1 MNFLKQMWKK
11 KKLGFFCMLI
21 LIVLVIVAIFADQIA
36 PYKMVNGSL
45 PVSIADANLAPYFM
59 LSAEERAEQKAS
71 AAASGEAIHWLG
83 TDTVGTDLLS
93 YLIYGARTSVILCI
107 VCTALSTLISVV
119 IGVLSAVI
127 GGWFDL
133 IVQRIV
139 DAWQCI
145 PSMLIIMLMM
155 SIMGSGMWQLII
167 ALSVPSG
174 IGGSRMIRSSAI
186 SVKDSGYCSESDL
199 LGGTIAWKSI
209 KHVVP
214 NILPLIIITAAG
226 SLGGVVMME
235 ASMDFLGYGVDVG
248 TPSWGYII
256 TGQGKENMI
265 GAPWLTVIPG
275 LCIMLMVFAANMFG
289 DAVRDILD
297 PRLKGG
303 VGSFT
308 GDQKKLRVLATKLSA
323 EAEEN
328 RKKEEQKAKKTA

>member
-21 LIVLVIVAIFADQIA
+21 LIALMIVAIFADQIA

-45 PVSIADANLAPYFM
+45 PVSISDASLAPYFM

-133 IVQRIV
+133 IVQRFV

-256 TGQGKENMI
+256 TGQGKDNMI

-308 GDQKKLRVLATKLSA
+308 GDQKKLRALAAKLSA
-323 EAEEN
+323 EAEEKS
-328 RKKEEQKAKKTA
+328 KKKEQKAAKTA

>member
-1 MNFLKQMWKK
+1 MKFLKQLFTKK
-11 KKLGFFCMLI
+11 KVGALCMLI
-21 LIVLVIVAIFADQIA
+21 LIGLVLVAIFADQIA

-45 PVSIADANLAPYFM
+45 PVSIADAKLAPYFL
-59 LSAEERAEQKAS
+59 LSPEKQAAQ
-71 AAASGEAIHWLG
+71 AASCAAKGTSIHWLG

-93 YLIYGARTSVILCI
+93 YVIYGARTSVILCI
-107 VCTALSTLISVV
+107 GCTALSTLVSVV

-133 IVQRIV
+133 IVQRFV

-145 PSMLIIMLMM
+145 PSMLILMLMM
-155 SIMGSGMWQLII
+155 SLMGSGMVQLVI
-167 ALSVPSG
+167 AMSIPSG

-186 SVKDSGYCSESDL
+186 SVKDSGYCNESDL
-199 LGGTIAWKSI
+199 LGGGVMWKSV

-214 NILPLIIITAAG
+214 NILPLIIITAVG
-226 SLGGVVMME
+226 SLGGVVLME
-235 ASMDFLGYGVDVG
+235 ASMDFLGYGVKIG

-265 GAPWLTVIPG
+265 GCPWLTIVPG
-275 LCIMLMVFAANMFG
+275 LCIMLMVFAGNMFG

-308 GDQKKLRVLATKLSA
+308 GDPVKLRKTAAKLSA
-323 EAEEN
+323 QAEKRAQA
-328 RKKEEQKAKKTA
+328 RKA

>member
-1 MNFLKQMWKK
+1 MNFLKQLWKK
-11 KKLGFFCMLI
+11 KKLGFFCMIILI
-21 LIVLVIVAIFADQIA
+21 LLVLVAVFADQLA

-45 PVSIADANLAPYFM
+45 PVSIADATLPPYFL
-59 LSAEERAEQKAS
+59 LSAEERAAQAARC
-71 AAASGEAIHWLG
+71 AAAGSSIHWLG

-107 VCTALSTLISVV
+107 ACTALSTLISVI

-145 PSMLIIMLMM
+145 PSMLILMLMM
-155 SIMGSGMWQLII
+155 SLMGSGMWQLIV
-167 ALSVPSG
+167 AMSVPSG
-174 IGGSRMIRSSAI
+174 IGGSRMIRASAI
-186 SVKDSGYCSESDL
+186 SVKDSGYCGESDL
-199 LGGTIAWKSI
+199 LGGGVMWKSV
-209 KHVVP
+209 KHVIP
-214 NILPLIIITAAG
+214 NILPLIIITAVG
-226 SLGGVVMME
+226 SLGGVVLME
-235 ASMDFLGYGVDVG
+235 ASMDFLGYGVKIG

-256 TGQGKENMI
+256 TGQGKANMI

-308 GDQKKLRVLATKLSA
+308 ADQKKLRALAAKLSA
-323 EAEEN
+323 KAEAKN
-328 RKKEEQKAKKTA
+328 RTAA